1 MMRKH
6 YLDNLRTI
14 MILLLFPVHTFMI
27 WNDYGTKF
35 YVWGG
40 ENKLL
45 SSLIVL
51 VNPWFMAILFVIAGM
66 CAKYALEKRTTKLF
80 LKERIFKLLIPFIG
94 GMLLFVPIQAL
105 YARKFFFGYTGNIF
119 EHFKYFFTH
128 ITDLSGYDGA
138 LTPGHLWFILF
149 LFIISIVALFIMKH
163 VSFKKVSERFEKLN
177 IIEIIL
183 LFIPVW
189 LMYYLGNFG
198 GYSFGKYFSLYLL
211 GYYLFSNETT
221 IEKLVNH
228 KKIILGLFCL
238 SQFILVVAYYKC
250 SYYGDLFVNFVGW
263 LGILSCIIIGKCFL
277 NQENKITTYFKKAS
291 FPIYILHQT
300 ILVIVGYY
308 CLTMLDHRMLQI
320 SIILFGS
327 FLLTILCYE
336 IIRKIPILKRLIG
349 VRE

>member
-1 MMRKH
+1 MRKH

-27 WNDYGTKF
+27 WNNYGSKF

-40 ENKLL
+40 ESKLL

-66 CAKYALEKRTTKLF
+66 CAKYSLEKRSTKIF
-80 LKERIFKLLIPFIG
+80 FKERIFKLLIPFLS
-94 GMLLFVPIQAL
+94 GMLLLVPFQTL

-119 EHFKYFFTH
+119 EHLKYFFTH
-128 ITDLSGYDGA
+128 ITDLSGYDGG

-149 LFIISIVALFIMKH
+149 LFIISLVGLLIIKN
-163 VSFKKVSERFEKLN
+163 VSFKKVSGRLEKLN
-177 IIEIIL
+177 VFEIIL

-198 GYSFGKYFSLYLL
+198 GYSLGKYFSLYLL
-211 GYYLFSNETT
+211 GYYLFSNEKT
-221 IEKLVNH
+221 IEKLIDN
-228 KKIILGLFCL
+228 KKVILGLFCL
-238 SQFILVVAYYKC
+238 SQLILVIMYYKF

-263 LGILSCIIIGKCFL
+263 LGILSCMIIGKLFL
-277 NQENKITTYFKKAS
+277 NKENKITNYFKKAS

-300 ILVIVGYY
+300 ILVIIGYY
-308 CLTMLDHRMLQI
+308 ALKMIDNMVLQI
-320 SIILFGS
+320 SIIISGS
-327 FLLTILCYE
+327 FISTIIVYE
-336 IIRKIPILKRLIG
+336 IISKIPILKKLIG
-349 VRE
+349 VH

>member
-1 MMRKH
+1 MRKH

-40 ENKLL
+40 ANKLL

-51 VNPWFMAILFVIAGM
+51 VNPWFMALLFAIAGM
-66 CAKYALEKRTTKLF
+66 CAKYSLEKISTKDF
-80 LKERIFKLLIPFIG
+80 FKERIFKLLIPFIS
-94 GMLLFVPIQAL
+94 GMLILVPLQTL
-105 YARKFFFGYTGNIF
+105 YARKFFFGYSGNIL
-119 EHFKYFFTH
+119 EHLKYFFTH

-149 LFIISIVALFIMKH
+149 LFIISLVALLIIKN
-163 VSFKKVSERFEKLN
+163 VSFKKVSEKLEKLN
-177 IIEIIL
+177 VFEIIL

-198 GYSFGKYFSLYLL
+198 GYSLGKYFSLYLL
-211 GYYLFSNETT
+211 GYYLFSNEKI
-221 IEKLVNH
+221 IEKLIDN
-228 KKIILGLFCL
+228 KKVILGLFCL
-238 SQFILVVAYYKC
+238 SQVILVIMYYKF

-263 LGILSCIIIGKCFL
+263 LGILSCLMVGKLFL
-277 NQENKITTYFKKAS
+277 NKENKITNYLKKAS

-300 ILVIVGYY
+300 ILVMIGYY
-308 CLTMLDHRMLQI
+308 SLTLIDNMVLQI
-320 SIILFGS
+320 SIIICGS
-327 FLLTILCYE
+327 FISTIIVYE
-336 IIRKIPILKRLIG
+336 LISKIPIVKRLIG
-349 VRE
+349 VR